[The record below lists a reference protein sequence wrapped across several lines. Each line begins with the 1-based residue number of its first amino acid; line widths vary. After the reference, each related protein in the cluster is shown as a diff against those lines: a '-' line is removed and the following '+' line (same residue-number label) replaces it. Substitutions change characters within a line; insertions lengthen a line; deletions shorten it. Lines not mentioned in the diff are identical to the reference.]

1 MNPIRMTRPSLLDR
15 DASTRQRAENIR
27 DHHTTPSP
35 GDRAYPAG
43 MLRFRLPSSRNHLL
57 RAAGLIVGV
66 MVLGTAGYGLLGLG
80 PIDAF
85 YQTIITISTV
95 GFREIADGQPDAAWK
110 LFTSALILV
119 GTGTMLYGASVVI
132 ESIVEGRITGQYRRY
147 RMQRSIDDLSGHLIV
162 CGIGRVGSSI
172 TEFVRSVGQEV
183 VAIDRDASRL
193 DDVDFLHVVGDS
205 RQEDV
210 LRQAG
215 IERAATIITALGTTV
230 DNLYVTLSARGLNAN
245 LFIVSR
251 CDDREAL
258 TKMLQVGADRVVN
271 PYEIGGSRMA
281 SLATQPNV
289 ADFLDVVVHDGT
301 FEARLREILLPDD
314 CAFEGKTIDDLALR
328 RDTGAV
334 VLSVRDGAGR
344 FHTDDVARRPFERG
358 DVIVAIGSDA
368 SLDRLAEQVS
378 C

>member
-1 MNPIRMTRPSLLDR
+1 
-15 DASTRQRAENIR
+15 
-27 DHHTTPSP
+27 
-35 GDRAYPAG
+35 
-43 MLRFRLPSSRNHLL
+43 MLRLRLPSTRNHLL
-57 RAAGLIVGV
+57 RAASLIVGV
-66 MVLGTAGYGLLGLG
+66 VAAGTIGYGLLGLG
-80 PIDAF
+80 PVDAF
-85 YQTIITISTV
+85 YQTIITVSTV
-95 GFREIADGQPDAAWK
+95 GFREIAKGEPDAAWK
-110 LFTSALILV
+110 IFTSVLILV
-119 GTGTMLYGASVVI
+119 GTGSMLYGATVVI